1 MRTRAAEKHNINL
14 KTAAT
19 LSSSPNTPTTPS
31 TPSTPTKKSK
41 LSAVARQSQEAP
53 KKIKVIKS
61 VKGEWDKL
69 PHGIGKKG
77 DLVPDDQFVNYDA
90 VETDEFF
97 IPTRQKEG
105 RLADI

>member
-19 LSSSPNTPTTPS
+19 LSSSPN

-77 DLVPDDQFVNYDA
+77 DLVPDDPFVNYDA